1 MCIVVVSLDT
11 CDHVLVQFD
20 EEEGC
25 TSVLEHFRVQTDI
38 KNLTKG
44 DACTV
49 MWKDGIM
56 YPATFVLSGILL
68 CKHYTGQRSL
78 IDVLA
83 ND

>member
-1 MCIVVVSLDT
+1 METTFLYIVVVSSDT
-11 CDHVLVQFD
+11 CD

-25 TSVLEHFRVQTDI
+25 TSVLEHFRVQIDF

-44 DACTV
+44 DACTE

-68 CKHYTGQRSL
+68 CKHQKVF
-78 IDVLA
+78 DVLA
-83 ND
+83 IKVAV